1 LAADEFRKR
10 REMFFHTGNG
20 HGSITR
26 GRNVR
31 AQHMY
36 YLYGSRHGTPKR
48 LVATFDSEA
57 QLLAYVHWATLFE
70 HDGLRQFEKGSSLAG
85 YHGYSYAGEPLTND
99 DAATVD
105 HNPSPSM
112 L

>member
-1 LAADEFRKR
+1 
-10 REMFFHTGNG
+10 
-20 HGSITR
+20 
-26 GRNVR
+26 
-31 AQHMY
+31 MY
-36 YLYGSRHGTPKR
+36 YLYGSRPGTPKR

-57 QLLAYVHWATLFE
+57 QLLAYVRWATLSE
-70 HDGLRQFEKGSSLAG
+70 HDGVRQFEKGSSLAG
-85 YHGYSYAGEPLTND
+85 YHGYSYASEPLTND